1 MRAGRFGD
9 WDHGFRT
16 GRRGLHNPHSW
27 FAFGGGKYA
36 TWGVIQQ
43 LRACVGPK
51 GDYLHSVLKFNTF
64 MEQSS
69 DDSRKLFDWRTISAL
84 QDAIDEGKL
93 PDGLATLL
101 FLKMVFYILMPIA
114 EPNFVDPEPDDP
126 DGADNGG
133 PFAVV
138 RSMWAGLY
146 IMRLWRT
153 YIRLSG
159 ESTLEK
165 NFVTLE
171 FYNTCE
177 AMVHGATNYFLI
189 AFRHRGTI
197 PWRRCVLRLVADT
210 RPQEPI
216 FSLTRV
222 GRFAGNSVNATLKV
236 CVINSARSCLPLH

>member
-1 MRAGRFGD
+1 
-9 WDHGFRT
+9 
-16 GRRGLHNPHSW
+16 
-27 FAFGGGKYA
+27 
-36 TWGVIQQ
+36 
-43 LRACVGPK
+43 
-51 GDYLHSVLKFNTF
+51 

-84 QDAIDEGKL
+84 QDVIDEGKL

-159 ESTLEK
+159 EFTLEK